1 MRHSVSII
9 RGAIFIAAV
18 GCLVGCPPSRVN
30 PVTSRYA
37 QTRYE
42 RLALGFRTSPP
53 AVLFLELRDGK
64 EPLVRQFRLDKPEE
78 ADLMPVDATI
88 AGMVADTHTQRQA
101 IVDAITHA
109 PMGGRLEAIGVL
121 WVSPAPPPVKT
132 ALGAIE
138 RRRELI
144 VALADDASQVVLA
157 KLGDAILPEADLW
170 LTANGAAYVAVE
182 LSYPGMP
189 KVRDLRVFEIARVD
203 AQLALLRADQA
214 LERGADAEAKERL
227 GFAAERVAPGDPL
240 AAAIAFDRAR
250 VAARAKDVDA
260 CVAELLRATALD
272 SRYREEAVQNGDF
285 EGVRKEPR
293 FVDFLMLA
301 PH

>member
-1 MRHSVSII
+1 
-9 RGAIFIAAV
+9 
-18 GCLVGCPPSRVN
+18 
-30 PVTSRYA
+30 
-37 QTRYE
+37 
-42 RLALGFRTSPP
+42 
-53 AVLFLELRDGK
+53 
-64 EPLVRQFRLDKPEE
+64 
-78 ADLMPVDATI
+78 MPVDATI